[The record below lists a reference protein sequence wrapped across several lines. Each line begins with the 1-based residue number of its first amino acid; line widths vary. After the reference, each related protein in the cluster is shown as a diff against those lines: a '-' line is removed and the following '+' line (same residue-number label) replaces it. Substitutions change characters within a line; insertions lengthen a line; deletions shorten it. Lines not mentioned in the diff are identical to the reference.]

1 MRLVV
6 VGSGV
11 VGAACAYAAAGLG
24 AEVVLVDAD
33 LPGQAT
39 AAGAG
44 IICPWDSHIDDP
56 VWYAFACQAAR
67 EYPALVA
74 ELAEIADGADV
85 SYRQVGALMV
95 TGDADEAER
104 ESQRLRDRLAAAP
117 EMGEIRVLDASEASE
132 LFPPLRPGSAGIYM
146 GGAARVDGRR
156 LRSALVRAAL
166 AIGAVVTSGRAE
178 LAVSDGRVTGVE
190 VDGEFVS
197 ADCVVAAA
205 GAWTAALVAPAGLT
219 VRVTPQRGQ
228 IVHLRI
234 DSADTSRWPV
244 VLPANSGHYLLA
256 FDDSRVVA
264 GATRETGSGFDARV
278 TAGGLDEVLNQ
289 ALAVAPGLASGS
301 HLETRV
307 GLRPAGPDIRPLLG
321 SVAAGGSPGAAG
333 APGNSGLVIATG
345 LGASGLT
352 LGPLTGAIAAK
363 TALGVDQPFDLTPFD
378 PLR

>member
-1 MRLVV
+1 MKLAV

-24 AEVVLVDAD
+24 ADVVMVDAD

-44 IICPWDSHIDDP
+44 IICPWDSHADDP

-74 ELAEIADGADV
+74 ELADVADGADV
-85 SYRQVGALMV
+85 SYRQVGALML

-104 ESQRLRDRLAAAP
+104 ESSRLRAARAAAP
-117 EMGEIRVLDASEASE
+117 EMGEVRAVGAAEASE
-132 LFPPLRPGSAGIYM
+132 LFPPLRAGSAAIYV

-156 LRSALVRAAL
+156 LRSGLVRAAL
-166 AIGAVVTSGRAE
+166 AKGAVVMAGGAE
-178 LAVSDGRVTGVE
+178 LAIREGRLIGVE
-190 VDGEFVS
+190 VDGEFVG

-205 GAWTAALVAPAGLT
+205 GAWTKSLVAPAGLT
-219 VRVTPQRGQ
+219 VRVAPQRGQ
-228 IVHLRI
+228 IVHLRM
-234 DSADTSRWPV
+234 DSADTRGWPV
-244 VLPANSGHYLLA
+244 VLPADSGHYLLA

-278 TAGGLDEVLNQ
+278 TAGGLDEVLNE
-289 ALAVAPGLASGS
+289 ALAVAPGLAGAS

-307 GLRPAGPDIRPLLG
+307 GLRPAGADGRPLLG
-321 SVAAGGSPGAAG
+321 SVAVGGLPDVADAYCR
-333 APGNSGLVIATG
+333 LVIATG

-352 LGPLTGAIAAK
+352 LGPLAGAIAAK
-363 TALGVDQPFDLTPFD
+363 TALGVDQPFDLTPFN

>member
-1 MRLVV
+1 M
-6 VGSGV
+6 
-11 VGAACAYAAAGLG
+11 G
-24 AEVVLVDAD
+24 AEVMLVDAD

-44 IICPWDSHIDDP
+44 IICPWDSHVDDP
-56 VWYAFACQAAR
+56 VWYKFACQAAR

-85 SYRQVGALMV
+85 SYRQVGALTV
-95 TGDADEAER
+95 TADADEAER
-104 ESQRLRDRLAAAP
+104 ESQRLRDGLAMAP
-117 EMGEIRVLDASEASE
+117 EMGEIRVLDASEASA
-132 LFPPLRPGSAGIYM
+132 LFPPLRPGSTGIYI

-156 LRSALVRAAL
+156 LRSGLVRSAL
-166 AIGAVVTSGRAE
+166 ARGAVVTSGRAE
-178 LAVSDGRVTGVE
+178 LAVSDGRVTGVK
-190 VDGEFVS
+190 VDGEFVA

-205 GAWTAALVAPAGLT
+205 GAWTAAFAAPAGLT

-228 IVHLRI
+228 IVHLRM

-244 VLPANSGHYLLA
+244 VLPASSGHYLLA

-278 TAGGLDEVLNQ
+278 TAGGLDEVLNE
-289 ALAVAPGLASGS
+289 ALAVAPGLASAS
-301 HLETRV
+301 HVETRV

-321 SVAAGGSPGAAG
+321 SVAVGGSSGAAG
-333 APGNSGLVIATG
+333 GAGSCGLVIATG